1 MRNNEV
7 LLLVN
12 TLRKLLRRGVNSS
25 VINII
30 AKTHPADIAL
40 LFRSFTFNEQKK
52 IFSLILYV
60 EKKGDVLSELDDS
73 LALNLFLSLNKS
85 EIAKIFSKMDVDDK
99 SKLIRLLPEEKRDE
113 YFAIMKEEESI
124 EMTTMMDYPEES
136 AGSLMNTK
144 LFYLSEDCTVSEA
157 ISKIRESAD
166 TELVFYLYVVD
177 DRKHLVGVISLRQL
191 ILVSPTKKL
200 KDIMIEDII
209 TVTPETDQEE
219 VGKIASR
226 YNFLAIPVVDNEY
239 KLLGIVTVDDI
250 IDILREEATEDLLR
264 MVGAGK
270 DSDILFKST
279 MEASKIRFPWLFAT
293 WLGGLLAAIV
303 IGTFHGLLSNF
314 IILASFLPIIAGM
327 GGNIGTQTSTIITR
341 GLATGRIEH
350 EGAWKLIFRQLKVGL
365 LLGIFYGIALG
376 IVSYFFYEGADFFIS
391 LAITLG
397 ITVAMILATFT
408 GVVGPILLKKM
419 NVDPAIAMGPF
430 VTTTIDI
437 MGTLVYLSIAAAL
450 SKYIIM

>member
-7 LLLVN
+7 LILVG
-12 TLRKLLRRGVNSS
+12 TIRKLLRKGGNSS
-25 VINII
+25 VSNIV
-30 AKTHPADIAL
+30 AKAHPADIAL

-52 IFSLILYV
+52 IFFLISDI
-60 EKKGDVLSELDDS
+60 EKKADVLSELDDT
-73 LALNLFLSLNKS
+73 LALELFLSLKKT
-85 EIAKIFSKMDVDDK
+85 EIIKIFSKMDVDDE
-99 SKLIRLLPEEKRDE
+99 SKLIRLLPEEKREE
-113 YFAIMKEEESI
+113 YFAIMKDEESK
-124 EMTTMMDYPEES
+124 EMVTMMGYPEES

-144 LFYLSEDCTVSEA
+144 VFYLSEECAVSEA
-157 ISKIRESAD
+157 IDKIRKNAD

-191 ILVSPTKKL
+191 ILVSPQIKL
-200 KDIMIEDII
+200 KDIMIEDIV

-219 VGKIASR
+219 VGKIASK

-250 IDILREEATEDLLR
+250 IDVIREEATEDLLR

-279 MEASKIRFPWLFAT
+279 WEASKIRFPWLFAT
-293 WLGGLLAAIV
+293 WLGGLVAAIV
-303 IGTFHGLLSNF
+303 IGSFHGLLSRF

-365 LLGIFYGIALG
+365 SLGIFYGIALG
-376 IVSYFFYEGADFFIS
+376 IVAYFFYEDATFFIS

-397 ITVAMILATFT
+397 ITIAMILATFT
-408 GVVGPILLKKM
+408 GVVGPIILEKM

-430 VTTTIDI
+430 VTTSIDI

-450 SKYIIM
+450 SKYILQ